1 MIIALIEYL
10 GLTGIINN
18 VTVLLRVYSKD
29 ETMKILLYQKGEKTL
44 SKSGIGRA
52 MEHQVRAL
60 TLANVDFT
68 TDEKDDYDIVHINT
82 IDFGARAM
90 ANRALKDGKRVV
102 YHAHS
107 TEEDFRNSFI
117 FSNTLSPLFKKHIIS
132 SYELGHYILTPTPYS
147 KSILEGYGITKPI
160 YAVSNGIDLERF
172 KANPEKELK
181 FREYFNLD
189 ENQKIIV
196 SVGLYFERKGL
207 PDFMDVARL
216 MPEYTFI
223 WFGHTPLAS
232 VTSTIR
238 EAIKDK
244 PDNVILPGYISG
256 DIIEGAYTSANA
268 FFFPSYEETEGIVV
282 LEALAS
288 KCQVIVRDIGVY
300 DPWLVDSLNCYKGN
314 SVGEFAALI
323 SNCVEGVLSSTVEE
337 GYKTASDR
345 SIEAIGNQLKNI
357 YEQLMEEDIYEI

>member
-1 MIIALIEYL
+1 
-10 GLTGIINN
+10 
-18 VTVLLRVYSKD
+18 
-29 ETMKILLYQKGEKTL
+29 MKILLYQKGEKTL

-60 TLANVDFT
+60 TLAGVDFT
-68 TDEKDDYDIVHINT
+68 TDEKEDYDIVHINT
-82 IDFGARAM
+82 FDFGARAM
-90 ANRALKDGKRVV
+90 ANKAHKDGKRVV

-107 TEEDFRNSFI
+107 TEEDFRNSFV
-117 FSNTLSPLFKKHIIS
+117 FSNALSPLFKKHIVS
-132 SYELGHYILTPTPYS
+132 SYELGDYILTPTPYS

-160 YAVSNGIDLERF
+160 FAVSNGIDLNRF
-172 KANPEKELK
+172 QKDSRKEAK
-181 FREYFNLD
+181 FLEYFDIKED
-189 ENQKIIV
+189 EKIIV

-207 PDFMDVARL
+207 PDFMEVARL
-216 MPEYTFI
+216 LPEYKFI

-232 VTSTIR
+232 VPATIR

-256 DIIEGAYTSANA
+256 DIIEGAYTYADA

-300 DPWLVDSLNCYKGN
+300 DPWLVDGENCYKGN
-314 SVGEFAALI
+314 SIGEFTSLI
-323 SNCVEGVLSSTVEE
+323 SNCVEGVLKPTTDL
-337 GYKTASDR
+337 GYITAKDR
-345 SIEAIGNQLKNI
+345 SIEAIGKQLKEI
-357 YEQLMEEDIYEI
+357 YTKLLNEVFYEI